1 MKGAGIDGVI
11 LDIECGKG
19 SITGP
24 NLAIVRDGFTKLTCD
39 LKRKLKALVPGSVV
53 RTTASQTSLTCAVLL
68 TPTALCS
75 GHLGHAHPGHSAE
88 GRRRVRLRGD
98 GGLWRR
104 LLHADGL

>member
-68 TPTALCS
+68 TPTALC
-75 GHLGHAHPGHSAE
+75 
-88 GRRRVRLRGD
+88 
-98 GGLWRR
+98 
-104 LLHADGL
+104 

>member
-1 MKGAGIDGVI
+1 MQQLPLRFPKPQRRRCVDVKGAGIDGVI

-24 NLAIVRDGFTKLTCD
+24 NLTIVRNGFTKLTCD

-53 RTTASQTSLTCAVLL
+53 RTTASQTSLTCAALL

-88 GRRRVRLRGD
+88 GRRRV
-98 GGLWRR
+98 
-104 LLHADGL
+104 